1 MAENPRDKK
10 GAKVTRDQLLKPRVT
25 KTTPKTTTALDKS
38 KLSRIK
44 VSPVPLSQIILDRYQ
59 PRPILPVQDGLRDD
73 FFAGKSDWR
82 KTASQWLALSK
93 NNPGIKSQVDELLD
107 MGISISELNQIEP
120 ASGAW
125 VKIKPG
131 EIKMLLSTGER
142 RFWSLALL
150 AASNNKGEPQ
160 LEVQEISIDE
170 LNLAR
175 QIVENESAKPLSAIG
190 KARAIAGLILEQ
202 IDSLPPELDRNSD
215 NPPTDY
221 DYYRSVLD
229 IEKITG
235 NKQMPRGLWEMV
247 GKTMGM
253 ERSYMVLHLNLLKFP
268 QDLQYQADIN
278 ELSEGVLREILTFP
292 PGGWTKVM
300 NLVIKDKLTVSQV
313 KQIGISK
320 SKKSKVE
327 SLATKAA
334 SRLKAF
340 WKITKDIK
348 TAKDIEQVAT
358 DFSIGLDKKEI
369 LSGADML
376 EKLAAKLRLRA
387 EG

>member
-1 MAENPRDKK
+1 MAENPHGKK

-44 VSPVPLSQIILDRYQ
+44 VSPVPLSQIVLDRYQ

-73 FFAGKSDWR
+73 FFSGKSDWR
-82 KTASQWLALSK
+82 KTASQWLELSK
-93 NNPGIKSQVDELLD
+93 KSAGIKSQVKELLD

-125 VKIKPG
+125 IESKPG

-150 AASNNKGEPQ
+150 AESNNEGEPQ
-160 LEVQEISIDE
+160 LEVQEIDIDE

-202 IDSLPPELDRNSD
+202 IGQLPPELDRNSD
-215 NPPTDY
+215 NPPTDH

-229 IEKITG
+229 IEKISG
-235 NKQMPRGLWEMV
+235 NKQMPRGMWETV
-247 GKTMGM
+247 GEIMGM
-253 ERSYMVLHLNLLKFP
+253 ERSYMVFHLNLLKFP
-268 QDLQYQADIN
+268 RDLQYQAEIN
-278 ELSEGVLREILTFP
+278 ELSEGVLREILFFHPDT
-292 PGGWTKVM
+292 WTKAM
-300 NLVIKDKLTVSQV
+300 NLAIKDKLTVAQL
-313 KQIGISK
+313 KQIYITK
-320 SKKSKVE
+320 KKKSKVD
-327 SLATKAA
+327 SPASKAA

-340 WKITKDIK
+340 WKITREIK

-358 DFSIGLDKKEI
+358 DFSVGLDKKEI
-369 LSGADML
+369 LDGANVL

>member
-1 MAENPRDKK
+1 MAEKPSTKK
-10 GAKVTRDQLLKPRVT
+10 GAKVSRDQLLKPRAT
-25 KTTPKTTTALDKS
+25 KTTPKTTTPLDKS

-44 VSPVPLSQIILDRYQ
+44 VSSVPLSQIVLDRYQ
-59 PRPILPVQDGLRDD
+59 PRPIVPVQDGLRDD
-73 FFAGKSDWR
+73 FFSGKSDWR
-82 KTASQWLALSK
+82 KTASQWMALSGD
-93 NNPGIKSQVDELLD
+93 NPGIKSQVDELLD
-107 MGISISELNQIEP
+107 MGISIGELNQIEP

-125 VKIKPG
+125 VEINPG

-150 AASNNKGEPQ
+150 ATSNNEGEPQ
-160 LEVQEISIDE
+160 LAVQEIDIDE

-190 KARAIAGLILEQ
+190 KARGIAGLILEQ
-202 IDSLPPELDRNSD
+202 IDKLPPELDRESD

-221 DYYRSVLD
+221 DYYRSVHDL
-229 IEKITG
+229 ERITG

-247 GKTMGM
+247 GETMNM
-253 ERSYMVLHLNLLKFP
+253 ERTYMVYHLNLLKFP
-268 QDLQYQADIN
+268 RDLQYQAEIN
-278 ELSEGVLREILTFP
+278 QLSEGILREILTFP
-292 PGGWTKVM
+292 SGEWTKLM
-300 NLVIKDKLTVSQV
+300 NLTIKNGLTAPQV
-313 KQIGISK
+313 KQIGK
-320 SKKSKVE
+320 RKGKKAKEDS
-327 SLATKAA
+327 AAAKAA

-340 WKITKDIK
+340 WKITRELK

-358 DFSIGLDKKEI
+358 DFSVGLDKKEI

-376 EKLAAKLRLRA
+376 EKLAVKLRLRA